1 MAHQILE
8 VSMSKEHETTCD
20 SADIYDAFAEDQR
33 DEDEQ
38 RIKGVDCE

>member
-1 MAHQILE
+1 
-8 VSMSKEHETTCD
+8 MSKEHETTCD
-20 SADIYDAFAEDQR
+20 SAEIYDAFAEDQQ